1 MDTEATNNAVDMVC
15 DTIVGD
21 IWFELSDALVDNA
34 DDDGRIHKALVSL
47 VRKAVRKGI
56 DIGRQA

>member
-1 MDTEATNNAVDMVC
+1 MDTEGINNAIDGVC

-21 IWFELSDALVDNA
+21 IWFELSDVLVDGA

-56 DIGRQA
+56 DIGRKA